1 MKPEHY
7 AKAIILLL
15 VGVALLQAEAPAQT
29 PADQL
34 TGSLKGVI
42 VGLYGNPVGGAS
54 VIVENKNIKREVT
67 ADDEGNFKVELPDG
81 TYRITVKSPGLKA
94 YRKKLKFQRDETK
107 TLKIVLQ
114 SPASANIENCPRGF
128 TCL

>member
-1 MKPEHY
+1 MRTEHY
-7 AKAIILLL
+7 VKAIILLL
-15 VGVALLQAEAPAQT
+15 VGVALAQAKPPAQT

-34 TGSLKGVI
+34 KGSLKGVI

-67 ADDEGNFKVELPDG
+67 SDDEGNFKVELPDG
-81 TYRITVKSPGLKA
+81 TYRITVKSPGLKV

-114 SPASANIENCPRGF
+114 SAASANVENCPRGF